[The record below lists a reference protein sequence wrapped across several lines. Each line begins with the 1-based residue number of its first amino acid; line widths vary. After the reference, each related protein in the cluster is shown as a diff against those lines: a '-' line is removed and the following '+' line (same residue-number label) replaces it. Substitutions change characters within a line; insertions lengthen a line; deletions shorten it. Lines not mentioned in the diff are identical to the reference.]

1 MMIDYWVKSKYSF
14 NKVRDSSKS
23 KLVQQSYISKM
34 DVTIFLWQNIIYNE
48 KNKNK
53 NKEDPQTHLNSIQEI
68 SNKG

>member
-1 MMIDYWVKSKYSF
+1 MIDYWVKSKYSF

-23 KLVQQSYISKM
+23 KLVQQSCISKM

-48 KNKNK
+48 KNKNE
-53 NKEDPQTHLNSIQEI
+53 NKEDPQTHLNSIQKI